1 MVLFCTYA
9 RARWSDVQH
18 AEDLLE
24 DKDKDGTVQFL
35 EIKTSVHK
43 TARAFHLRHQFL
55 PMSAPAFGITDDNWA
70 LQWVEAR
77 RVLKIDDPAVFPL
90 MPAPDS
96 VLEPTRRPLSTQ
108 EAKLWMHELLGDSIG
123 KQSKTT
129 THSCKCTCLSFLAKR
144 GVSYEDRLTLG
155 YHANS
160 MRMALVYSR
169 DSVARPLAVLAHVL
183 DEVKR
188 GIFDPDSTRS
198 GRLKEGATSLDKVE
212 AFAFQPQKVSQQSS
226 VESECQDVENMS
238 EQSWQKVTGESQPLP
253 EAEQIDLGH
262 VTTDSSDSSEAEQ
275 DSRSPVVGHYVIS
288 VPEDKALW
296 KNSNSKMFHLSSVDH
311 VKVLLCGRRITSSF
325 HRHEGSVRFDSANC
339 KQCFRLKDS

>member
-1 MVLFCTYA
+1 
-9 RARWSDVQH
+9 
-18 AEDLLE
+18 
-24 DKDKDGTVQFL
+24 
-35 EIKTSVHK
+35 
-43 TARAFHLRHQFL
+43 
-55 PMSAPAFGITDDNWA
+55 MSAPAYGITDDNWA

-77 RVLKIDDPAVFPL
+77 RFLKIDDLAVFPL

-183 DEVKR
+183 DEIKR

-198 GRLKEGATSLDKVE
+198 GRLKEGATPLDKVE

-325 HRHEGSVRFDSANC
+325 HRHEGSVRFDSAKC